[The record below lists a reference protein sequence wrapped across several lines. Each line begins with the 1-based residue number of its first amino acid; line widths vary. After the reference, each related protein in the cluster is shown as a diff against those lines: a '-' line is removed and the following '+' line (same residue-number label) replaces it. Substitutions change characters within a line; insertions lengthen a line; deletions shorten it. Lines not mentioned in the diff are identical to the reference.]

1 MHADFP
7 ASGPR
12 KTENRPGNRPGMTML
27 VILIGLLIMLHWWQ
41 TRVADIE
48 LRRQAQLAAIGVQV
62 ERLRTATETA
72 PEEAG
77 RVAREVQS
85 TYLSLCLADPEAAAV
100 WNKHQMGE
108 SITRLVASGS
118 AEPTLEELRETS
130 SRLSRQIDR
139 SLYDDSQQSRLR
151 QSRWAWLEGFL
162 LLWLG
167 AMALYQSMRKRG
179 PNPTAVLE
187 RQLDQLEDAG
197 RDLLRRF
204 HEVDRSH
211 RQLKADLSA
220 AGRVQRALLPQ
231 TAPRLNE
238 AEVGWM
244 FTACSHVAG
253 DMFNV
258 FALDD
263 EHLGVWVLDVSG
275 HGVPAALL
283 SVSVSRVLHPN
294 SRQGGL
300 LRRAK
305 LGAPGAS
312 ELVAPAQVARELN
325 RRFPQSNVAG
335 LYFTLLYG
343 ILDTARGAFTY
354 VRCGHPAPIR
364 VESQA
369 SRVYEVESDGC
380 LPVGIFEN
388 CEFHDEMVQ
397 LSPGDR
403 LVLYTDGITECSSL
417 EGDFGE
423 GRLLEVLGR
432 QKSHDSSALMESL
445 KAELALHASGQRQR
459 DDQTAVCITWRPHR
473 A

>member
-1 MHADFP
+1 M
-7 ASGPR
+7 
-12 KTENRPGNRPGMTML
+12 TGNRPGMTML
-27 VILIGLLIMLHWWQ
+27 VVLAGILIVLHWWQ
-41 TRVADIE
+41 TSVADIE
-48 LRRQAQLAAIGVQV
+48 LRRQAQLATMSVQV
-62 ERLRTATETA
+62 ERLRSAR
-72 PEEAG
+72 PDEAR
-77 RVAREVQS
+77 RVAREVQA
-85 TYLSLCLADPEAAAV
+85 TYLSLCLADPAAAAV
-100 WNKHQMGE
+100 WNHREMGE
-108 SITRLVASGS
+108 SLTHLVVDEARPTAEQLIELAGRLSQLLAS
-118 AEPTLEELRETS
+118 AQLEEAQS
-130 SRLSRQIDR
+130 
-139 SLYDDSQQSRLR
+139 SRLR
-151 QSRWAWLEGFL
+151 QNRWAWFEGFL
-162 LLWLG
+162 LVWLG
-167 AMALYQSMRKRG
+167 AIALYQTMRKRG
-179 PNPTAVLE
+179 PTPTAVLE

-258 FALDD
+258 FALD
-263 EHLGVWVLDVSG
+263 ESHLGVWVLDVSG

-294 SRQGGL
+294 ARQGGL

-343 ILDTARGAFTY
+343 ILDTDRGEFTF

-364 VESQA
+364 IA
-369 SRVYEVESDGC
+369 SRELKVHEVESEGC

-388 CEFHDEMVQ
+388 CEFHDETVK
-397 LSPGDR
+397 LEPGDR
-403 LVLYTDGITECSSL
+403 LILYTDGVTECSGADGS
-417 EGDFGE
+417 DFGDD
-423 GRLLEVLGR
+423 RLLEVLGR

-445 KAELALHASGQRQR
+445 KAELALFASGSRQR
-459 DDQTAVCITWRPHR
+459 DDQTAVCITWRPRR

>member
-1 MHADFP
+1 M
-7 ASGPR
+7 
-12 KTENRPGNRPGMTML
+12 NML
-27 VILIGLLIMLHWWQ
+27 VFLTGFLILLHWWQ
-41 TRVADIE
+41 TGVADLE
-48 LRRQAQLAAIGVQV
+48 LRRQAQLATMAMQL
-62 ERLRTATETA
+62 ERLRGAD
-72 PEEAG
+72 PEAAM
-77 RVAREVQS
+77 RVAREAQS
-85 TYLSLCLADPEAAAV
+85 TYLSLCLADPQAAAV
-100 WNKHQMGE
+100 WNQRKMGE
-108 SITRLVASGS
+108 GLTRIVGS
-118 AEPTLEELRETS
+118 E
-130 SRLSRQIDR
+130 
-139 SLYDDSQQSRLR
+139 SQQPAPAELIESAAHLSEAIDDTQYEEAQRNRLR

-167 AMALYQSMRKRG
+167 LLAFYQSIRRRG

-231 TAPRLNE
+231 TAPRLQE

-294 SRQGGL
+294 ARQGGL
-300 LRRAK
+300 LRRSK

-343 ILDTARGAFTY
+343 VLDTTTGEFTY

-364 VESQA
+364 VDSA
-369 SRVYEVESDGC
+369 TPRAYEVESDGC

-388 CEFHDEMVQ
+388 CEFHDETLQ
-397 LSPGDR
+397 LAPGDR
-403 LVLYTDGITECSSL
+403 LILYTDGITECSGS

-423 GRLLEVLGR
+423 ERVLEVLGR
-432 QKSHDSSALMESL
+432 QKSHDASALMESL
-445 KAELALHASGQRQR
+445 KAELALWASGQRQR
-459 DDQTAVCITWRPHR
+459 DDQTAVCITWRPRH